1 MRDEVEAAL
10 DQCLKWMRAGM
21 PVEACLARYPEY
33 AKDLRPLLE
42 MVPQIGRVLTPPASR
57 AARAEGQ
64 KRMLATLERR
74 RQARDRLGPVLY
86 TVRRVLITLF
96 RAPAA
101 AGLRARPVWQSAL
114 LSLVLLV
121 VTGSGLALA
130 ASSYSLPGEALYPM
144 KLARQELQ
152 VALTFDKTSQASL
165 ERRFEVQRREE
176 VGLALAAANRGEVH
190 FGGTLEDVQ
199 AGIWNISGLMI
210 QLDERTSVVA
220 EPDLGAHVRVR
231 GRLPG
236 DGSLRAIEIEVL
248 GREGDDLPVPGPAES
263 EALASETQEPAP
275 TAEPTEPSELKGAT
289 EPPSTPTVVP
299 RPPTATPEPEH
310 AGEVDDDA
318 AQDDTSLASDDDDG
332 DEHEADDDGDRD
344 DDDEPDDD
352 DHEETSATSEA
363 DETPDD

>member
-10 DQCLKWMRAGM
+10 DLCLKWMRTGM
-21 PVEACLARYPEY
+21 PVEVCLARYPEY
-33 AKDLRPLLE
+33 ARDLQPLLE
-42 MVPQIGRVLTPPASR
+42 MVPQVGRVLTPPASR
-57 AARAEGQ
+57 MTRAAGQ
-64 KRMLATLERR
+64 KRMLAALERR

-86 TVRRVLITLF
+86 TLRRVLIAIF

-101 AGLRARPVWQSAL
+101 AGMGAKPVWQSAL

-152 VALTFDKTSQASL
+152 VTLTFDKTSQASL
-165 ERRFEVQRREE
+165 ERRIEVQRREE

-236 DGSLRAIEIEVL
+236 DGSLRALEIEVL
-248 GREGDDLPVPGPAES
+248 DPPADDVPVPGPAES
-263 EALASETQEPAP
+263 EALVSETQEPAP
-275 TAEPTEPSELKGAT
+275 TAGPTEPSALKGAI
-289 EPPSTPTVVP
+289 EPSSTPTVVP
-299 RPPTATPEPEH
+299 RLPTATPEP
-310 AGEVDDDA
+310 GDTDEVEDDA
-318 AQDDTSLASDDDDG
+318 TQQDDAPLASS
-332 DEHEADDDGDRD
+332 DEDDRD
-344 DDDEPDDD
+344 DDDGNDE
-352 DHEETSATSEA
+352 HEETSGTSEA